1 MISVVGYLDSI
12 VAAKQNGARFGHSI
26 SPNRELVALGQSVRF
41 ILVCLEAKFKMSLHR
56 RWKLGFCI
64 LPWDFARIWI
74 HHSVRSSLSC
84 LTNTNLS
91 FVSISSR
98 LNGDIGG
105 RTQMASMLCS
115 TFVILAVF
123 FLLPAL
129 YYLPRCVLASI
140 VCLVVYSLLAE
151 APEDIEFYI
160 K

>member
-1 MISVVGYLDSI
+1 MGYLDSI

-26 SPNRELVALGQSVRF
+26 SPNRELVALGRSTCFYLLRLKLDACMLF
-41 ILVCLEAKFKMSLHR
+41 SR
-56 RWKLGFCI
+56 RWKLGLVIF
-64 LPWDFARIWI
+64 PWYSARIRI
-74 HHSVRSSLSC
+74 DYSVSFRPC
-84 LTNTNLS
+84 HALTNTNLCIL
-91 FVSISSR
+91 FISSR

-105 RTQMASMLCS
+105 RTQMASILCS
-115 TFVILAVF
+115 SFVLLAVF

-151 APEDIEFYI
+151 APEDIEFYV